1 MIAVSLGFDEVK
13 IWHLEEDKKWVV
25 LAALQYQG
33 LEVL

>member
-1 MIAVSLGFDEVK
+1 MIAVSLGSEEVK

-25 LAALQYQG
+25 VAALTYQG